1 MFVSRTLSR
10 IERKYSQTKRE
21 ALGLVWACKRLHM
34 YIYGATFILVT
45 DHKPLL
51 WIYGNSRKTPPA
63 RVLRWAVRLQGYDYK
78 VQYIQ
83 GKRNP
88 SDILSRQPTPTH
100 QGHNQ
105 IEQSIKH
112 IIAHA
117 VPKAVSLQDII
128 SEANKDRLF
137 QNVIECVNT
146 GQWKK
151 TSEMRPFWE
160 IRDELTH
167 KNGLLLRD
175 TRLVIPSTL
184 RSQIL
189 GIVHE
194 THLGITKSKEL
205 LRTKA
210 WWPGMGR
217 SIEQQL

>member
-1 MFVSRTLSR
+1 M
-10 IERKYSQTKRE
+10 ERKGQLCLS
-21 ALGLVWACKRLHM
+21 AVHCLGLRGNTLRQKGTRVSVGMRETTHV
-34 YIYGATFILVT
+34 YIWCNIYFG
-45 DHKPLL
+45 DRHKPLL
-51 WIYGNSRKTPPA
+51 YGNSRKTPTA

-100 QGHNQ
+100 QGHDE

-146 GQWKK
+146 GQWKCC
-151 TSEMRPFWE
+151 SWE
-160 IRDELTH
+160 GDRSWYQKCFSRTQVNSLGRCFPKHITD
-167 KNGLLLRD
+167 GI
-175 TRLVIPSTL
+175 LVSNVFHT
-184 RSQIL
+184 Q
-189 GIVHE
+189 
-194 THLGITKSKEL
+194 
-205 LRTKA
+205 
-210 WWPGMGR
+210 
-217 SIEQQL
+217 